1 MTEITV
7 QELEENFDDIMDRV
21 TENGEHFLICNDDK
35 DLVLIPYDDYTD
47 YYDRYFEH
55 DEAP

>member
-7 QELEENFDDIMDRV
+7 EELQENFDEIMERV
-21 TENGEHFLICNDDK
+21 EEGEHFLIRTIEDK
-35 DLVLIPYDDYTD
+35 DLVLIPYEDYSD
-47 YYDRYFEH
+47 YYDRYFAH